1 MLSVVIWGAAQISY
15 GESVQFAL
23 SRSQSMGEGERQ
35 EGAGVRSHSR
45 VLLCRDWNVVH
56 CCLPSVLVSLHPSP
70 VCIPVMSSPTFHT
83 FAIVAWWCCEIQLE
97 SHCLQARQGWHVPL
111 GPCWPLTGLINVSWP
126 SMPVFEQVYSWQQSK
141 NLMSTV
147 ISKILVLSVI
157 SACQCFGL
165 NQILAQ
171 FFHYVL
177 RIFVLEMS
185 VLLYF
190 FVLISN
196 CMFLCI
202 SHIYLSK

>member
-1 MLSVVIWGAAQISY
+1 
-15 GESVQFAL
+15 
-23 SRSQSMGEGERQ
+23 
-35 EGAGVRSHSR
+35 
-45 VLLCRDWNVVH
+45 
-56 CCLPSVLVSLHPSP
+56 
-70 VCIPVMSSPTFHT
+70 
-83 FAIVAWWCCEIQLE
+83 
-97 SHCLQARQGWHVPL
+97 
-111 GPCWPLTGLINVSWP
+111 
-126 SMPVFEQVYSWQQSK
+126 MPVLEQVYSWQQSK

-165 NQILAQ
+165 NQILTQ